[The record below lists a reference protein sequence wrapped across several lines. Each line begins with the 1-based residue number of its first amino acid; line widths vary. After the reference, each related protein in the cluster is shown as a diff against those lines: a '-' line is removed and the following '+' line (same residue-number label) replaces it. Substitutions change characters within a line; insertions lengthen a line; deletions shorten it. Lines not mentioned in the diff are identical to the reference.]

1 MTDSDKESEN
11 EAHSAEECSFTSTEE
26 WIEDNISQK
35 LDTTG
40 VSGITIECNN
50 PQSVSILTQFIFITA
65 PPGKCC
71 YCYHFTNEETETS
84 VN

>member
-11 EAHSAEECSFTSTEE
+11 EAHSAEECSFTSMEE
-26 WIEDNISQK
+26 WIDDNISQK

-50 PQSVSILTQFIFITA
+50 LQSVSRLTELIFGW
-65 PPGKCC
+65 PKEKSP
-71 YCYHFTNEETETS
+71 
-84 VN
+84 

>member
-11 EAHSAEECSFTSTEE
+11 EAHSAEECSFTSTEA

-50 PQSVSILTQFIFITA
+50 PQSVCEITELIFGQ
-65 PPGKCC
+65 P
-71 YCYHFTNEETETS
+71 E
-84 VN
+84 

>member
-1 MTDSDKESEN
+1 MWILDHKRQKTLVTDSDKESEN
-11 EAHSAEECSFTSTEE
+11 EAHSAEECSFTSTEA

-50 PQSVSILTQFIFITA
+50 PQSVSRLTELIFGW
-65 PPGKCC
+65 PKEKSP
-71 YCYHFTNEETETS
+71 
-84 VN
+84 